1 MTEAEMSAA
10 DPKELEAKVEIARQN
25 LYKVYFNKSYLKN
38 NYSFCYGRY
47 KSQ

>member
-25 LYKVYFNKSYLKN
+25 LYKVYTFQQILSYLI
-38 NYSFCYGRY
+38 SFCYG
-47 KSQ
+47 